1 MPATRLICLLASAA
15 AAARDKDAYVAD
27 WARAGSADRCN
38 APDCEWMA
46 RFPAIDV
53 GCRIIGEPLPRRL
66 PPGLRC
72 ELAHR

>member
-27 WARAGSADRCN
+27 WARAGSAARCD
-38 APDCEWMA
+38 APDCAWMA

-53 GCRIIGEPLPRRL
+53 GCRIIIDNV
-66 PPGLRC
+66 GLTS
-72 ELAHR
+72 